1 MSTQSAPS
9 WLRHCV
15 NLSAYNIMLFHSY
28 LKTLLV
34 PFNEVTSKFIEKLR
48 PLADGATKVPMKLR
62 FGEFTLDVISK
73 VKCRE

>member
-9 WLRHCV
+9 WLCHCV
-15 NLSAYNIMLFHSY
+15 NLSAYNIMLF

-48 PLADGATKVPMKLR
+48 PLADGVTKVPMKLR

>member
-1 MSTQSAPS
+1 
-9 WLRHCV
+9 
-15 NLSAYNIMLFHSY
+15 MLFHSY